1 MDDSLEGNGTK
12 VGGGQK
18 DEDEGPCL
26 DRRRMS
32 QGKALRQMLSRE
44 RYESWSCS
52 TVTPRWEA
60 VILLGIMEDGKELLL
75 GPPSHTFPAPIV
87 PGTWWL
93 SLSGPQC
100 PQP

>member
-26 DRRRMS
+26 DRRMS

-44 RYESWSCS
+44 RYES
-52 TVTPRWEA
+52 
-60 VILLGIMEDGKELLL
+60 
-75 GPPSHTFPAPIV
+75 
-87 PGTWWL
+87 
-93 SLSGPQC
+93 
-100 PQP
+100 